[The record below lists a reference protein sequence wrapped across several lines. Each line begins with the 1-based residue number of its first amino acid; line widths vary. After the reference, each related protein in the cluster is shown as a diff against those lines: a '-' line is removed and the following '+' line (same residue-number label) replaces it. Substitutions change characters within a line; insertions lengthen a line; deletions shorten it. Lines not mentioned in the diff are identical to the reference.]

1 MSAPQ
6 RGEHWLVDF
15 GEPIGREQAGIR
27 PAVVISADDL
37 NRSRAG
43 VLIVVPCTTRYR
55 NLPSHVELDPTN
67 SGLNEMTYAKCEDV
81 KSISE
86 QRLVARLGMISLVEL
101 FEIARALR
109 FLMDL

>member
-1 MSAPQ
+1 MSTPQ
-6 RGEHWLVDF
+6 RGELWLVDF

-27 PAVVISADDL
+27 PAVVISADEL
-37 NRSRAG
+37 NRSRAA

-86 QRLVARLGMISLVEL
+86 QRLVTRLGMISLVEL
-101 FEIARALR
+101 FEIARSLR